1 MDDYIS
7 PGIALDLEVMEMLML
22 MMMVMCNLRVIRGL
36 LVNAG
41 DLLEIFGPLSQH
53 L

>member
-7 PGIALDLEVMEMLML
+7 LGIALDLEMMEMLML
-22 MMMVMCNLRVIRGL
+22 MVMVMCNLRVM
-36 LVNAG
+36 VNAG
-41 DLLEIFGPLSQH
+41 DLLEIFGPLSKH